1 MRRTCM
7 ATVSNR
13 RMLVHTRSSGGWT
26 SEEFAS
32 ISDAMRTL
40 RGRGLHFTDENV
52 FFQPE
57 SYGVI
62 VSDSLLV
69 EVEECVNDDGILPFK
84 GKDYLILKEWV
95 RRENASMWSVRE
107 AIYSGGLPFIKVG
120 RLGLIYVLAD
130 MTWNGKMKGGEY
142 SVDGK
147 KYLSPSA
154 WAKANGISI
163 STVKRGVSDGRIPH
177 RWHGKRILIDERMR
191 WEDCCNAKK

>member
-1 MRRTCM
+1 M

-13 RMLVHTRSSGGWT
+13 RMLVHTRSSEGWT

-52 FFQPE
+52 FFHPE

-69 EVEECVNDDGILPFK
+69 EVEECAYDDGILPFK

-95 RRENASMWSVRE
+95 KREGASIWSVRE
-107 AIYSGGLPFIKVG
+107 AMYSGNLPFIKVG
-120 RLGLIYVLAD
+120 RLGLIYVLAE
-130 MTWNGKMKGGEY
+130 MSWNGKVRNGKY
-142 SVDGK
+142 SVNGK
-147 KYLSPSA
+147 RYLSPSA
-154 WAKANGISI
+154 WAKMNGISI
-163 STVKRGVSDGRIPH
+163 STVKRGISDGRIPY
-177 RWHGKRILIDERMR
+177 RWHGKRILIDEDMR
-191 WEDCCNAKK
+191 WEDCNAKR